1 MNHQLP
7 RRLRR
12 LLFVI
17 TAVLASVVLVA
28 GQGLAQAEPSTETT
42 GTTTTTSTE
51 TTTPTEADETTSPE
65 TTSPEES
72 TTSPEESTTTSETTT
87 TTDNPEQ
94 RGTVEVR
101 SVYVNTGEPA
111 GLGVE
116 VDDGQVLG
124 TPFSISH
131 APGAVKL
138 EPASN
143 PPHASL
149 ITSVPVYA
157 HVDAGETVTVTFEF
171 IDTNAQNLGRIDV
184 SLRDRAT
191 GAGLGG
197 GVFELRTCEG
207 GTIMSTI
214 PTADDGSGIGFAPD
228 GCYRMLQTSAPA
240 GYRAAAPQTVYIHP
254 GEPIMVTVYN
264 EKIGYVEPR
273 NPAGRT
279 PLQSIPSGP
288 VWRP

>member
-1 MNHQLP
+1 M
-7 RRLRR
+7 
-12 LLFVI
+12 
-17 TAVLASVVLVA
+17 
-28 GQGLAQAEPSTETT
+28 
-42 GTTTTTSTE
+42 
-51 TTTPTEADETTSPE
+51 
-65 TTSPEES
+65 
-72 TTSPEESTTTSETTT
+72 
-87 TTDNPEQ
+87 
-94 RGTVEVR
+94 
-101 SVYVNTGEPA
+101 YVNTGEPA
-111 GLGVE
+111 GLVVE

-184 SLRDRAT
+184 
-191 GAGLGG
+191 
-197 GVFELRTCEG
+197 
-207 GTIMSTI
+207 
-214 PTADDGSGIGFAPD
+214 
-228 GCYRMLQTSAPA
+228 